1 VAGRETIFYRD
12 EAMTVRQDPTNWQP
26 RELMLQAAQQSLDV
40 FLAGCESRFYLLIQL
55 DEPNSELAT
64 GLLSLEASRAGEA
77 DGLGF
82 RTVVRDLDATM
93 TGDKVPAAPG
103 ARAPKPWMT
112 GASARL
118 EPSDRI
124 PPELLRAPCHVLPIK
139 KRADGSF
146 LQHVSVG
153 RARNHDIVL
162 RHRSVSKF
170 HAWFEI
176 HDGNRLLVKD
186 SESRNH
192 TFVDGQQVANRV
204 DVHPGQTVRFGS
216 VDARICTPESL
227 WRALH

>member
-1 VAGRETIFYRD
+1 
-12 EAMTVRQDPTNWQP
+12 MTVRQDLTNWQP
-26 RELMLQAAQQSLDV
+26 RELVLQAGQQSLDV
-40 FLAGCESRFYLLIQL
+40 FLAGCESRFFFVVVL

-64 GLLSLEASRAGEA
+64 GLLALDASRGGEA
-77 DGLGF
+77 DGLAF
-82 RTVVRDLDATM
+82 RTVVRDLDATLV
-93 TGDKVPAAPG
+93 GDKFSAAVG
-103 ARAPKPWMT
+103 AGRAAKPW
-112 GASARL
+112 GQANAASEQAA
-118 EPSDRI
+118 DRI
-124 PPELLRAPCHVLPIK
+124 PPELLRVPCHVVPIR

-176 HDGNRLLVKD
+176 HDGARLLVKD

-204 DVHPGQTVRFGS
+204 EVAPGQTVRFGS
-216 VDARICTPESL
+216 VEGRVCTAESL
-227 WRALH
+227 WHALHP